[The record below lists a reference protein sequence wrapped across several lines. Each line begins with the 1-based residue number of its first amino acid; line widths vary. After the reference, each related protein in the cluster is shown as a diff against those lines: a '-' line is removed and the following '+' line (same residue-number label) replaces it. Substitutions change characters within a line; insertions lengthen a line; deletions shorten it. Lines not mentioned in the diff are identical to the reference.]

1 LFVRQV
7 KLMLGRE
14 EQIPFVISG
23 TLADR
28 IQAAAGASWP
38 IEQIS

>member
-1 LFVRQV
+1 LFIGHV
-7 KLMLGRE
+7 KLLLGRE
-14 EQIPFVISG
+14 EQIPFVIRNR
-23 TLADR
+23 LADR